1 MALEKSQQITVLAV
15 LATALGAL
23 SVYQR
28 IAHEAPRSQ
37 PLTYMRGMK
46 VSTPVRRGI
55 SAPGMVNDPLAVVVE
70 RRADTYPGVMRDIFR
85 MSVPD
90 AAGMRKPDGAQT
102 EAIITQPVSTVPAK
116 TAEEV
121 SADLARADLSTF
133 RFLGYLT
140 DKDSSLFL
148 SKEGELFIVK
158 GGDTVLKNYLIKA
171 VGKDHVIMHD
181 MVTKVEVRIEL
192 TGSGDQVVR
201 SVNGPIDHRYPG
213 AATVP

>member
-15 LATALGAL
+15 LATALVAL

-28 IAHEAPRSQ
+28 VSHEAPRTQ
-37 PLTYMRGMK
+37 PLTYTRGMK

-55 SAPGMVNDPLAVVVE
+55 SASGMVTDPLAVVVE

-90 AAGMRKPDGAQT
+90 PAGMRKPDGAQT
-102 EAIITQPVSTVPAK
+102 EAIITQPVSTAPAK

-121 SADLARADLSTF
+121 SADLARADLSTL

-140 DKDSSLFL
+140 DEDSSRFL

-158 GGDTVLKNYLIKA
+158 SGDTVLKNYMIKA

-192 TGSGDQVVR
+192 TGSGGKVVR

-213 AATVP
+213 AAALP